1 MTFLAQVIDDLI
13 ARNGVE
19 HLDRF
24 TMVVPSRRAM
34 LYVKEYIREYLAQN
48 EIRTAVQLPQMTT
61 LNNLMDELSPLY
73 KIDEIQAV
81 CILYKVYVDVLREA
95 DDTKHANVPLDRFYG
110 WGRQLVIDFSNIDKA
125 CTLASSEAILD
136 HTAAARE
143 LEELHLDPDVY
154 ERLLALVSN
163 HPKASSDDSRKR
175 EFELLW
181 QQLPK
186 IYARFR
192 EALGNFGYE
201 GARMET
207 LLKHWDEEQI
217 QSQLRGRV
225 FVFAGFNYLVP
236 AEKAFMHRLQDA
248 GQALFYWDYPAD
260 FTANNK
266 AFYWITK
273 NAQEFGKNEYTPQSW
288 QPKTVEAVSTASAHA
303 QAQYVHEWLLENH
316 HMGERTA
323 VVICDE
329 SALEQ
334 VVYALPVDASDETE
348 KRFERINIT
357 KGFPMRQTDV
367 FAQVMKQLTASDTI
381 DIESLKPT
389 IEPIA
394 EGELLT
400 LNWHQMLDYES
411 RFQMR
416 AALTRFERLLHEGI
430 IPPIENTRTLQ
441 LLLRR
446 YLEGISFPFHGEPL
460 ADVQVTGV
468 LETRAMDFDNI
479 LLLNVEEGV
488 VPNVSADLSY
498 IPYYLRKAYG
508 LETHEEATDVYAY
521 NFFRLT
527 CRAKKVTMLF
537 TGSETGKDKKTMSR
551 FLRQMMVSDNYR
563 VIKRRLTEDNTLA
576 GKPMTI
582 DRLPSYAA
590 RKDVRVSPSSI
601 NDFRTCQM
609 KYHLKRVLGVEEL
622 REETVLLGHDQIGTL
637 VHNSLKYLYDRYGSP
652 AAVPADIPWNEIPQL
667 NQVGDNHPLE
677 MEVIQQYIA
686 GIVAAD
692 KELSRTHQLAI
703 SAHEQWTELRLNVE
717 NIGEVKVGG
726 YIDRIDSLD
735 GVTRIID
742 YKTGSS
748 IKDDYEWQILIYTAA
763 LKQQRGIDAQP
774 VIYLARETVFKNKLQ
789 AMHTVAP
796 IPEFE
801 KELSEI
807 VGKMLTYDKPE
818 MAEEKDKDKTCK
830 FCPYRL
836 LCNRVVKEY

>member
-1 MTFLAQVIDDLI
+1 MTFLAHVIEHLI
-13 ARNGVE
+13 ASHGVE

-34 LYVKEYIREYLAQN
+34 LYIKEYIREYLVHQN
-48 EIRTAVQLPQMTT
+48 IRTAVQLPQMTT
-61 LNNLMDELSPLY
+61 LNILMDELSPLY

-81 CILYKVYVDVLREA
+81 CTLYKVYVDVLREA
-95 DDTKHANVPLDRFYG
+95 DDMKHANVPLDRFYG

-154 ERLLALVSN
+154 ERLMALVSN
-163 HPKASSDDSRKR
+163 HPQASSDDSRKR
-175 EFELLW
+175 EFEVLW

-186 IYARFR
+186 IYSRFR

-201 GARMET
+201 GARMES
-207 LLKHWDEEQI
+207 LLRHWNDERI
-217 QSQLRGRV
+217 QAQLRGRL

-248 GQALFYWDYPAD
+248 GQALFYWDYPTGFD
-260 FTANNK
+260 ANNK
-266 AFYWITK
+266 AFYWIKK
-273 NAQEFGKNEYTPQSW
+273 NADEFGRNECTPQAW
-288 QPKTVEAVSTASAHA
+288 QPKEVEAVSTASAHA
-303 QAQYVHEWLLENH
+303 QAQYVHEWLLANH
-316 HMGERTA
+316 HKGERTA

-334 VVYALPVDASDETE
+334 VVYALPTDDPNDEQR
-348 KRFERINIT
+348 RFERINIT

-367 FAQVMKQLTASDTI
+367 FANVMKQLTESNEI

-389 IEPIA
+389 IEPVS

-400 LNWHQMLDYES
+400 LTWHQMLDYES

-416 AALTRFERLLHEGI
+416 AALTRFECLLHDGI
-430 IPPIENTRTLQ
+430 IPPIANTRTLQ

-468 LETRAMDFDNI
+468 LETRAMDFDNV

-527 CRAKKVTMLF
+527 YRAKKVTMLF

-563 VIKRRLTEDNTLA
+563 IVKRRLKEDNTLA
-576 GKPMTI
+576 GKPVAI
-582 DRLPSYAA
+582 DQLPSYSA
-590 RKDVRVSPSSI
+590 RKDVRVSPSSV
-601 NDFRTCQM
+601 NDFRTCPM
-609 KYHLKRVLGVEEL
+609 KYHLKRVLGVQEL
-622 REETVLLGHDQIGTL
+622 REENALLGHDQIGTL
-637 VHNSLKYLYDRYGSP
+637 VHNSLKYLYDHYSSP
-652 AAVPADIPWNEIPQL
+652 AAIPADIPWQDIAPLNE
-667 NQVGDNHPLE
+667 VGDNHPLE

-686 GIVAAD
+686 GIVALD
-692 KELSRTHQLAI
+692 KELARTQQLAI
-703 SAHEQWTELRLNVE
+703 NAHEQWTELRLNVPE
-717 NIGEVKVGG
+717 IGEVRVGG
-726 YIDRIDSLD
+726 FIDRIDTVN

-742 YKTGSS
+742 YKTGSK

-763 LKQQRGIDAQP
+763 LKQERGIDAQP
-774 VIYLARETVFKNKLQ
+774 VIYLAKETVLKDKLH
-789 AMHTVAP
+789 AMHQIAP
-796 IPEFE
+796 IPDFE
-801 KELSEI
+801 KELATVI
-807 VGKMLTYDKPE
+807 HDMLTYDKPE
-818 MAEEKDKDKTCK
+818 MAPEKDKDKTCK
-830 FCPYRL
+830 FCPYLL
-836 LCNRVVKEY
+836 LCNRTVKDY